1 MSDQF
6 NGDQGWRGPFSDGTA
21 PGESQ
26 SNAMG
31 GGGWADAPMPV
42 STDEGKGVWRAPIG
56 DDPQSF
62 QMAAVPAPQQYEVH
76 GGDRPGGS
84 ILNMVEGWPD
94 VFES

>member
-6 NGDQGWRGPFSDGTA
+6 TGDQGWRGPFSSGTA

-26 SNAMG
+26 GRMG
-31 GGGWADAPMPV
+31 GGGWVDGPMPV
-42 STDEGKGVWRAPIG
+42 SVDEGKGVWPAPIG
-56 DDPQSF
+56 DDPESY
-62 QMAAVPAPQQYEVH
+62 QMRAVPAPQQYEVH

-84 ILNMVEGWPD
+84 IETMVEGWPD